1 MITQLIEHMFQNYFK
16 IAWRNLNRNRR
27 TSLIHVSGLA
37 LGLTACVVVY
47 LVTSYELQYDTFHPG
62 GDRIYRLVGR
72 MSFGEGEEGPVGF
85 VPYALPAAF
94 REEVSQ
100 VETVAAFI
108 NIETSVRVPDGEGEP
123 LFFAQRRWG
132 VDPAEIIMADPQYF
146 DIFQYQWLAGN
157 PETALNT
164 PYKVVLSAGKAHKYF
179 GDLPLQ
185 EIMGRE
191 VIYMDS
197 LKMTVSG
204 IVQEWDKPSD
214 LAFTDFLS
222 FSTISAGFMSRFYN
236 LNEWNDIWSASQAFV
251 KLPENTD
258 PAAVE
263 ARFPAFMK
271 DRPTEQMHFKPAL
284 QPLSDLHFDSG
295 YGDNYSRKAHM
306 PTLYG
311 LMSIALFILLL
322 ASINFINLST
332 AQSLHRSKEVGIR
345 KVLGSGRKRLML
357 QFLTETFL
365 LTAVALALSL
375 ALVPRILQTFQSY
388 IPEGVAL
395 HFTPQT
401 ILFLAS
407 IALGTALLAGF
418 YPSFVLSS
426 FLPALI
432 LKGQPSSAGMQRGLM
447 RKALIVFQFAV
458 SLVFILG
465 TVLVS
470 RQIGYM
476 RHKDLGFNSDAVLTL
491 QAPKGPANQLDALY
505 PKIQQ
510 LPGVSK
516 ATRQI
521 FEPMGINYG
530 VDKVFYKEGGEREF
544 DAAYKMGD
552 ENFIPFYEMKLLA
565 GRNLM
570 PSDTAREFVINESF
584 VKALGFSRP
593 SEAIGIQLQWHDKFY
608 PVVGVVGDFH
618 QLSLHEKIAP
628 TFITTPRRFNNLA
641 VKLGDRDP
649 EAVKRTIAR
658 ISSLWQEVYPDHPFG
673 YTFLDDTIAQ
683 FFEKERKTGTLVNL
697 VTFISLFISCLGL
710 YGLAAFTVTQRAKE
724 ISIRKILGSSVA
736 AITGLLTR
744 DFLWL
749 VLIASVIAFPV
760 AWHFMHGWLEDFAYH
775 VEISWWMFALAGIVS
790 LTAVLITVGFQSIKA
805 ALTNPV
811 KSLRNE

>member
-1 MITQLIEHMFQNYFK
+1 MLQNYFK

-27 TSLIHVSGLA
+27 TSLIHVLGLA
-37 LGLTACVVVY
+37 LGLSACVVIY
-47 LVTSYELQYDTFHPG
+47 LITSYELQFDRFHP
-62 GDRIYRLVGR
+62 DSNRIYRLVGKVR
-72 MSFGEGEEGPVGF
+72 FGEGEEGPVGF

-94 REEVSQ
+94 REAISH
-100 VETVAAFI
+100 VETVAAFH
-108 NIETSVRVPDGEGEP
+108 NIETSVRIPNGEGEP

-132 VDPAEIIMADPQYF
+132 VDRAEIILAEPQYF

-164 PYKVVLSAGKAHKYF
+164 PNKVVLSAKKAHKYF

-185 EIMGRE
+185 EMMGKE

-204 IVQEWDKPSD
+204 IVQDWDKPSD
-214 LAFTDFLS
+214 LTFTDFLS
-222 FSTISAGFMSRFYN
+222 FSTLSASFMSRFYN

-251 KLPENTD
+251 KLPEKTD

-271 DRPTEQMHFKPAL
+271 DRPTGQMHYKLGL
-284 QPLSDLHFDSG
+284 QPLSGLHFDAG
-295 YGDNYSRKAHM
+295 YGDNYSRKAHL

-311 LMSIALFILLL
+311 MMLIALFILIL

-332 AQSLHRSKEVGIR
+332 AQSLHRSREVGIR
-345 KVLGSGRKRLML
+345 KVLGSGRQRLML
-357 QFLTETFL
+357 QFLTETLL

-375 ALVPRILQTFQSY
+375 ALVPKILQTFQSY

-401 ILFLAS
+401 ILFLVS

-432 LKGQPSSAGMQRGLM
+432 LKGQSSSAGTQRGIL

-470 RQIGYM
+470 RQISYM

-491 QAPKGPANQLDALY
+491 QAPRGPANQLEALY
-505 PKIQQ
+505 PKISQ
-510 LPGVSK
+510 LPGVAK
-516 ATRQI
+516 TTRQI

-530 VDKVFYKEGGEREF
+530 VDKVFYKEGGEHEF

-552 ENFIPFYEMKLLA
+552 ENFIPFYEMKILA

-584 VKALGFSRP
+584 VKALGFSQP
-593 SEAIGIQLQWHDKFY
+593 SEAIGVQLQWHDKFY

-628 TFITTPRRFNNLA
+628 TFITTPKRFNNLA
-641 VKLGDRDP
+641 VKLSGRDP
-649 EAVKRTIAR
+649 EAVRETISR
-658 ISSLWQEVYPDHPFG
+658 IGDLWKEVYPDHPFG

-683 FFEKERKTGTLVNL
+683 FFEKERKTGSLVNR

-710 YGLAAFTVTQRAKE
+710 YGLSTFTVTQRAKE
-724 ISIRKILGSSVA
+724 ISIRKILGSSVT

-749 VLIASVIAFPV
+749 VMIASVIAFPV
-760 AWHFMHGWLEDFAYH
+760 AWYFMHGWLEDFAYH
-775 VEISWWMFALAGIVS
+775 VQISWWMFAMAGIVS
-790 LTAVLITVGFQSIKA
+790 LAAVLVTVGFQSVKA
-805 ALTNPV
+805 ALANPV